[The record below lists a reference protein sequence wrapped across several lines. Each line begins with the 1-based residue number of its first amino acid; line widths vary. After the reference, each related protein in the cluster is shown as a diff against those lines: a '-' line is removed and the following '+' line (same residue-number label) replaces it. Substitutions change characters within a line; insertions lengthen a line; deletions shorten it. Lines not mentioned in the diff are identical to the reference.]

1 MVMRMHL
8 KVTFIRTLTAK
19 FKDAVNLNY
28 CDCVRACVRTY
39 TSTCSPIYIPMRT
52 LCIHNCNMYRA
63 DPTWGMCEIIRD
75 INFD

>member
-28 CDCVRACVRTY
+28 CDCVRAHLHKYMLANLLVYSYAYSVY
-39 TSTCSPIYIPMRT
+39 TQ
-52 LCIHNCNMYRA
+52 L
-63 DPTWGMCEIIRD
+63 
-75 INFD
+75 